1 MNGAQSLV
9 AAARTAGIDVCFA
22 NPGTTEMPLVQALDG
37 EPGIRPVLALFE
49 GVVTGA
55 ADGYARMAGRPAM
68 TLLHLGPGTA
78 NGLANLH
85 NARRAHTPLLNV
97 VGDHA
102 TWHLPFDAPLT
113 SDIDSLVGP
122 VSGWVRTSRSPRSA
136 AGDLVAAVAA
146 ARSAPGQVATL
157 IVPAD
162 VQWGELPDAVTAA
175 DAAVAPGVPAAVDE
189 DRVRAAASALRS
201 GTPGVLLLGGAAL
214 SEAGVR
220 AAGRVAAATGCRLLT
235 EKFPARAERGG
246 DLPAVEKLP
255 YFPEPAREA
264 LSGVGTVVIAG
275 TTSPVAF
282 FGYPGVPSSEVP
294 DETRAVPLAGPADD
308 VVGALADLAD
318 AVGAGSGRA
327 GSGSP
332 ARVEPGQPALPRP
345 ELPSGRL
352 DVRSL
357 CQAIAGLQPEGAIV
371 VEEALSSA
379 GPYFTAA
386 AGAPRHSFLSL
397 TGGAIGQ
404 GLPSA
409 AGAAIACPDRPVI
422 AFQADGSGLYTAQ
435 ALWTMAREQLDVTV
449 VVAANGTYR
458 ILQTEL
464 ARAGVTDPGHAS
476 RSLTDL
482 GSPRI
487 DWVAL
492 STGYGVPARR
502 VTDADALVEAVR
514 DGLREPGPHL
524 VEALL

>member
-1 MNGAQSLV
+1 MNGAESLI
-9 AAARTAGIDVCFA
+9 ATALAGHVDVCFA

-37 EPGIRPVLALFE
+37 EPGMRPVLTLFE
-49 GVVTGA
+49 GVATGA
-55 ADGYARMAGRPAM
+55 ADGYARMAERPAM

-85 NARRAHTPLLNV
+85 NARRAHSPLLNV

-102 TWHLPFDAPLT
+102 SWHLAWDAPLT
-113 SDIDSLVGP
+113 SDIDSLVRP
-122 VSGWVRTSRSPRSA
+122 VSGWVRSSDSA
-136 AGDLVAAVAA
+136 DALAGDVAAALAA

-162 VQWGELPDAVTAA
+162 AQWGVVDESVGHLPGGAARPVAPAVVGEERVTAA
-175 DAAVAPGVPAAVDE
+175 
-189 DRVRAAASALRS
+189 AAALRNA
-201 GTPGVLLLGGAAL
+201 TPGVLLLGGAAL
-214 SEAGVR
+214 TEAGVR

-235 EKFPARAERGG
+235 EKFPARAERGAG
-246 DLPAVEKLP
+246 LPVVDKLP

-264 LSGVGTVVIAG
+264 LTGVGAVVLAG
-275 TTSPVAF
+275 APSPVAF

-294 DETRAVPLAGPADD
+294 EGTTAVPLAAPGDD
-308 VVGALADLAD
+308 VIAALCALADE
-318 AVGAGSGRA
+318 VGTAKPAPGPSC
-327 GSGSP
+327 GSP
-332 ARVEPGQPALPRP
+332 EVPTGALNA
-345 ELPSGRL
+345 
-352 DVRSL
+352 RSL
-357 CQAIAGLQPEGAIV
+357 CQAIAALQPEGAIV

-379 GPYFTAA
+379 GAYFPASA
-386 AGAPRHSFLSL
+386 NAPRHTVLSL

-409 AGAAIACPDRPVI
+409 AGAAIACPDRSVI

-464 ARAGVTDPGHAS
+464 ARAGVTEPGHAS

-482 GSPRI
+482 GSPRV

-492 STGYGVPARR
+492 GTGYGVPARR
-502 VTDADALVEAVR
+502 VENADDLVGALAE
-514 DGLREPGPHL
+514 GLREPGPHL
-524 VEALL
+524 VEAML

>member
-1 MNGAQSLV
+1 MNGAESLIATAL
-9 AAARTAGIDVCFA
+9 AAHVEVCFA

-37 EPGIRPVLALFE
+37 EPGMRPVLTLFE
-49 GVVTGA
+49 GVATGA
-55 ADGYARMAGRPAM
+55 ADGYARMAERPAM

-85 NARRAHTPLLNV
+85 NARRAHSPLLNV

-102 TWHLPFDAPLT
+102 SWHRAWDAPLT
-113 SDIDSLVGP
+113 SDIESLVRP
-122 VSGWVRTSRSPRSA
+122 VSGWVRSSSSA
-136 AGDLVAAVAA
+136 DGLAGDVAAAVAG
-146 ARSAPGQVATL
+146 ARSAPGHVATL

-162 VQWGELPDAVTAA
+162 AQWETVDESAGRLLPGAARPVAPAAVGAERVTAA
-175 DAAVAPGVPAAVDE
+175 
-189 DRVRAAASALRS
+189 AAALR
-201 GTPGVLLLGGAAL
+201 GATPGVLLLGGAAL
-214 SEAGVR
+214 TEAGVR

-235 EKFPARAERGG
+235 EKFPARAERGVG
-246 DLPAVEKLP
+246 LPVVDKLP

-264 LSGVGTVVIAG
+264 LTGVGAVVLAG
-275 TTSPVAF
+275 APSPVAF
-282 FGYPGVPSSEVP
+282 FGYRDVPSSEVP
-294 DETRAVPLAGPADD
+294 DDTAAVPLAAPGDD
-308 VVGALADLAD
+308 VVAALSALADELGAAD
-318 AVGAGSGRA
+318 AAGGPSSG
-327 GSGSP
+327 
-332 ARVEPGQPALPRP
+332 LP
-345 ELPSGRL
+345 EVPSGPL
-352 DVRSL
+352 NARSL
-357 CQAIAGLQPEGAIV
+357 CQAIAALQPEGAIV

-379 GPYFTAA
+379 GAYFPASAT
-386 AGAPRHSFLSL
+386 APRHSVLSL

-464 ARAGVTDPGHAS
+464 ARAGVTEPGHAS

-502 VTDADALVEAVR
+502 VETADDLVIALGE
-514 DGLREPGPHL
+514 GLREPGPHL

>member
-1 MNGAQSLV
+1 MNGAESLL
-9 AAARTAGIDVCFA
+9 AAARSAGIAVCFA

-55 ADGYARMAGRPAM
+55 ADGYARMTGRPAM
-68 TLLHLGPGTA
+68 TLMHLGPGTA

-85 NARRAHTPLLNV
+85 NARRAHSPVLNV

-102 TWHLPFDAPLT
+102 TWHRGWDAPLT
-113 SDIDSLVGP
+113 SDIDSLVRP
-122 VSGWVRTSRSPRSA
+122 VSGWVRTSASPDAA
-136 AGDLVAAVAA
+136 AGDLTDAVVA

-162 VQWGELPDAVTAA
+162 VQWDDVQWDAAA
-175 DAAVAPGVPAAVDE
+175 DGVPASNPVTPVPPAAVD
-189 DRVRAAASALRS
+189 DRCIAAAADALRT

-214 SEAGVR
+214 TEAGLR
-220 AAGRVAAATGCRLLT
+220 AAGRIAAASGCRLAS

-246 DLPAVEKLP
+246 DLPVVEKLP
-255 YFPEPAREA
+255 YFPEPALDA
-264 LSGVGTVVIAG
+264 LTGVGVVVLAG
-275 TTSPVAF
+275 AQSPVAF

-294 DETRAVPLAGPADD
+294 DGTAAVPLAGPADD
-308 VVGALADLAD
+308 VVGALESLAD
-318 AVGAGSGRA
+318 RLAGGRQA
-327 GSGSP
+327 AARP
-332 ARVEPGQPALPRP
+332 AQVARP
-345 ELPSGRL
+345 DAPSGRL
-352 DVRSL
+352 DARSL
-357 CQAIAGLQPEGAIV
+357 CQAIAALQPEGAIV
-371 VEEALSSA
+371 VEEAVSSA
-379 GPYFTAA
+379 GTYFAAA
-386 AGAPRHSFLSL
+386 AGAPRHSYLSL

-409 AGAAIACPDRPVI
+409 AGAAIACPDRPVL

-464 ARAGVTDPGHAS
+464 TRSGVTEPGHAS

-492 STGYGVPARR
+492 SSGYGVPARR
-502 VTDADALVEAVR
+502 AESADELVSAMQAAL
-514 DGLREPGPHL
+514 GEPGPHL
-524 VEALL
+524 VEAVL